1 MSCPAL
7 TNKGGSFAIS
17 TNPVAICD
25 PGLSDF
31 EGFSYTDVGSIGSSG
46 DTGFTTD
53 VVTYP
58 IWDDG
63 LTPQG
68 KGDSTGNNPT
78 IEFLHR
84 DSAGMDIMLDAAAPS
99 NQDSYAWRYTWANGD
114 IEYGFGQVSST
125 TYLKGGGSDVRRISF
140 VLVSNLEPLFVYASP

>member
-1 MSCPAL
+1 MACPAL

-17 TNPVAICD
+17 EDPITDCD

-31 EGFSYTDVGSIGSSG
+31 EGFSFVPVGAIGSSG
-46 DTGFTTD
+46 DTGVTTD
-53 VVTYP
+53 IVTYP
-58 IWDDG
+58 VWDDG

-68 KGDSTGNNPT
+68 KCDATGNNPT

-84 DSAGMDIMLDAAAPS
+84 DSSGMQIMIEASAIS
-99 NQDSYAWRYTWANGD
+99 NQSNYAWRYTWANGD
-114 IEYGFGQVSST
+114 IEYGMGQVSNP

-140 VLVSNLEPLFVYASP
+140 TLVSNLEPIFVYATP